1 MVRLVCWNEGEA
13 AEKAGW
19 LRRLGFTVEAG
30 PVNTGRL
37 VTQFAGSGATVL
49 LIDLNRLPAQGR
61 EVGVRLRQ
69 GKATRGMALVFAGG
83 AADKVARVK
92 QELPDAVYCSWEEV
106 GTVLPEAKPGTAAV
120 VGHMERY
127 VGTPVAKK
135 LGVKDGM
142 KVVFQGE
149 APAGFAELLGEV
161 EIGKRGEMLFWFV
174 REKRELEWFP
184 VCKTLWVIFRK
195 GGDFNQNH
203 VRLGGLAVGMVD
215 YKICAVDAE
224 WSGMKFA
231 VKKTGSPIEAP
242 SSR

>member
-1 MVRLVCWNEGEA
+1 M
-13 AEKAGW
+13 
-19 LRRLGFTVEAG
+19 RLG
-30 PVNTGRL
+30 
-37 VTQFAGSGATVL
+37 
-49 LIDLNRLPAQGR
+49 
-61 EVGVRLRQ
+61 
-69 GKATRGMALVFAGG
+69 KAARGMALVFAGG
-83 AADKVARVK
+83 AAEKVARVK
-92 QELPDAVYCSWEEV
+92 QELPDAVFCAWDEV
-106 GTVLPEAKPGTAAV
+106 GAVLPGARAGTAAV

-127 VGTPVAKK
+127 AGTPVAKK

-174 REKRELEWFP
+174 RQKRELEWFP
-184 VCKTLWVIFRK
+184 LGKTLWVIFRK

-215 YKICAVDAE
+215 YKICAVDAA
-224 WSGMKFA
+224 WSGMKFS
-231 VKKTGSPIEAP
+231 VKKTGSRTEAA